1 MGGSHKAHRTCNATT
16 SYSINRR
23 HKLCFHAKFV
33 LRKLE
38 TKLPLSSYE
47 VGSKFV
53 RSWLEVRTKLARSL
67 YEVGSKLGRSSFEVE
82 TKFVRSWAE
91 VHTKWDSKFVE
102 VGPRIVRKLTISHQE
117 GKGSCFSV
125 SGQSAIYREL
135 WLHLASTNGRG
146 LFLMLSGHPRSS
158 FTALPKIVE
167 TLHFQVRNSLD

>member
-1 MGGSHKAHRTCNATT
+1 MRAQKSANWRAGQISVSFRSPNIFGRIFCVMILRLGN
-16 SYSINRR
+16 SYCGFSFSTI
-23 HKLCFHAKFV
+23 
-33 LRKLE
+33 LR
-38 TKLPLSSYE
+38 
-47 VGSKFV
+47 
-53 RSWLEVRTKLARSL
+53 VRT
-67 YEVGSKLGRSSFEVE
+67 KLGRSSFEVE

-102 VGPRIVRKLTISHQE
+102 VGPRIVRKLTVSHQE
-117 GKGSCFSV
+117 GKGSCFSL